1 MADLPLVART
11 RRIDSD
17 VDLLEVAGSDG
28 VLFEHERHGLAGR
41 GSVLRISIPPASPN
55 ATASVVHDALDA
67 IAVDDEV
74 GLPGCG
80 PVAFGALPFD
90 AAAGHELIVPE
101 VVVGRAEDGTR
112 WMTTIGPSDDAD
124 RERSQMTPPRTV
136 APPESGVDQGRLE
149 VAAGRSAESWCR
161 AVVAGRDRIRA
172 GELRKLVLA
181 REIRVSWDRPL
192 PRQVVLARL
201 RAAYPTC
208 FITSLG
214 PMVGASPELLLS
226 RRGDI
231 VRTRPLAGTAP
242 RSPDPTTDA
251 RLAAGL
257 LASAKD
263 REEHRI
269 VIEMLHDALL
279 PWCSYLDAEPE
290 PSVVGMANV
299 QHLATY
305 LEGRLSTP
313 AASALELVSAVHPTP
328 AVGGTPRDVALPLI
342 AELEGV
348 DRGAYAGPAGWVDS
362 HGNGDWVVGIRSA
375 ELTDTTARV
384 FAGVGVVADSDPD
397 AELAETRAKLQ
408 AILSAL
414 LRP

>member
-1 MADLPLVART
+1 MAEAALVATT
-11 RRIDSD
+11 RRLDTD
-17 VDLLEVAGSDG
+17 LDLLAIAGSDG
-28 VLFEHERHGLAGR
+28 VLVEHEGRGLAGR
-41 GSVLRISIPPASPN
+41 GVARRVTVPAG
-55 ATASVVHDALDA
+55 ADAAAAVHAMLDE
-67 IAVDDEV
+67 IEIDDEV

-80 PVAFGALPFD
+80 PVAFGALPFAPD
-90 AAAGHELIVPE
+90 AAKDLVIPE
-101 VVVGRAEDGTR
+101 VVVGRGEDGTR
-112 WMTTIGPSDDAD
+112 WLTTIGPAG
-124 RERSQMTPPRTV
+124 
-136 APPESGVDQGRLE
+136 APPEMTVSQLPPESVVDPGPMHVTAARSSADWCAALE
-149 VAAGRSAESWCR
+149 V
-161 AVVAGRDRIRA
+161 GRDRIRS
-172 GELRKLVLA
+172 GELSKFVFA
-181 REIRVSWDRPL
+181 REVNVSWERPL

-208 FITSLG
+208 YITSVG

-251 RLAAGL
+251 RLAASL

-263 REEHRI
+263 RQEHQI
-269 VIEMLHDALL
+269 VIDMLHDTLL

-305 LEGRLSTP
+305 LEGRLSSP
-313 AASALELVSAVHPTP
+313 AASALELVQAVHPTP
-328 AVGGTPRDVALPLI
+328 AVGGTPRDVALAVI
-342 AELEGV
+342 AELEAAE
-348 DRGAYAGPAGWVDS
+348 RGAYAGPVGWVDAS
-362 HGNGDWVVGIRSA
+362 GNGDWVVGIRSA
-375 ELTDTTARV
+375 ELDDTSARV
-384 FAGVGVVADSDPD
+384 FAGVGVVADSDPV
-397 AELAETRAKLQ
+397 AELAETRAKFQ